1 MVRARWPFHRV
12 ALATAFVL
20 GTAAFAP
27 GASGDDAKKEAS
39 PSLVDRVVVRWW
51 STDRGLVSK
60 PQIIFAR
67 ELALE
72 ARLEA
77 MAGGEAPDS
86 VLTDR
91 YIRAALNRHIAES
104 VLSLLPVDP
113 PPTPEVIAERA
124 GVAGQIL
131 ESRVGGSERLAK
143 ACAIEGFSEDE
154 LAGLLRRSARASLYL
169 DRMVAP
175 EVEPTKQELLE
186 LQASGTTP
194 YTKDPFDK
202 VEEKLRRWAIARRL
216 NDALDTFFQR
226 SRSKLVVTWAVL
238 K

>member
-1 MVRARWPFHRV
+1 MVMRRALLRAG
-12 ALATAFVL
+12 ALAGLGLAF
-20 GTAAFAP
+20 GIDF
-27 GASGDDAKKEAS
+27 GADADE
-39 PSLVDRVVVRWW
+39 PPPVLVDRGVGRWW
-51 STDRGLVSK
+51 STDRGLVPK
-60 PQIIFAR
+60 PQIVFAR
-67 ELALE
+67 ELAFE

-77 MAGGEAPDS
+77 MASGDAPDAP
-86 VLTDR
+86 LTDR

-113 PPTPEVIAERA
+113 APTPEVIAERA

-131 ESRVGGSERLAK
+131 ESRVGGAERLGK
-143 ACAIEGFSEDE
+143 ALAIEGISEDE
-154 LAGLLRRSARASLYL
+154 LAALFRRSARASLYL

-175 EVEPTKQELLE
+175 EVEPTRDELVE

-194 YTKDPFDK
+194 YTKEPFTK
-202 VEEKLRRWAIARRL
+202 VEDKLRRWAIARRL

-226 SRSKLVVTWAVL
+226 SRSKLIVTWARA